1 MLSQL
6 NRPIRRA
13 DAGNSNDK
21 SLDWHGCWLHNAAGV
36 TLVAS
41 MRQRKLRSLAGR
53 WRFGGILLA
62 LSALVWFDLFPG
74 SAQTNTPRRVTSVR
88 AADAP
93 EGSRVTVVSN
103 SALND
108 YEAYRRGDRFYVKV
122 PGAGM
127 AAVQPQLRGNG
138 FEDVEVQEAGAD
150 VIFSFR
156 LKPGTA
162 ARVNQSRNRLDVIF
176 STSAHK
182 QNAPTTTQDS
192 NASAAPR
199 RQSDTSEPLSPTA
212 TSQSARDPRSASNTR
227 EGNSG
232 TKTNASASTTHSTDT
247 GLPSGTT
254 GQNLGAPPAGSSSTN
269 PNPPATGTTTTAS
282 TQTVVNR
289 KTLFAGW
296 SLINWLAIA
305 VGLVVLGLSVF
316 LVFRRRTRA
325 ETSRHPRDV
334 REAVSLAPP
343 LGSLSHSQTKDI
355 EQLSNA
361 LATSNSSTKRS
372 IAAVK
377 LGQTHDHR
385 ATKHLVAAL
394 SDSAPEVRRAAV
406 ESLRQLADPSAIPA
420 LRELLSRESDRQL
433 PALMI
438 QEAIAASAAPET
450 ETQTLEETPSGVE
463 LPAAPTTKERFLGI
477 QASEQEAFREFLDER
492 VSKQAQGIET
502 PTPRVAARN
511 EAGDSS
517 QLPADEDFVT
527 EAARLLLQER
537 TLRSA
542 AEALE
547 AKYLEAAKAR
557 REFDEN
563 ARLQAEGR
571 IRDAHVSSRI
581 GLDSDAVPSLEEENR
596 YRSEAET
603 LRKAAG
609 ELARKRQAVLIT
621 NSLLARR
628 WER

>member
-1 MLSQL
+1 
-6 NRPIRRA
+6 
-13 DAGNSNDK
+13 
-21 SLDWHGCWLHNAAGV
+21 
-36 TLVAS
+36 
-41 MRQRKLRSLAGR
+41 MRQRKLRSVAGR

-62 LSALVWFDLFPG
+62 LSVLVWFDLFPG
-74 SAQTNTPRRVTSVR
+74 SAQTNTPKRVTSVR

-93 EGSRVTVVSN
+93 EGSKVTVVSN

-122 PGAGM
+122 PGAGI
-127 AAVQPQLRGNG
+127 AAAQPQLRGNG

-162 ARVNQSRNRLDVIF
+162 ARVNQSRNRLDVVF
-176 STSAHK
+176 STPAHT
-182 QNAPTTTQDS
+182 QNAGSTTQDS
-192 NASAAPR
+192 GGSAAPA
-199 RQSDTSEPLSPTA
+199 RQLDTSGPLSPSA
-212 TSQSARDPRSASNTR
+212 TSQSSRDPRSASNPR
-227 EGNSG
+227 EGSSG
-232 TKTNASASTTHSTDT
+232 TETNASASTTHSTDT
-247 GLPSGTT
+247 GLQSRPT
-254 GQNLGAPPAGSSSTN
+254 GQHLGAPPADSSSTN
-269 PNPPATGTTTTAS
+269 SNPPATGTTTTAN

-305 VGLVVLGLSVF
+305 VGLIVLGLSVF

-325 ETSRHPRDV
+325 DTSRQPRDV
-334 REAVSLAPP
+334 REAVSQPPP
-343 LGSLSHSQTKDI
+343 LGSLSHSQRGEAKDI
-355 EQLSNA
+355 DQLSNA
-361 LATSNSSTKRS
+361 LATSNSSTKRGT
-372 IAAVK
+372 AAVK

-420 LRELLSRESDRQL
+420 LHELLSHESDRQL

-450 ETQTLEETPSGVE
+450 ETQTLEEKPSDIE
-463 LPAAPTTKERFLGI
+463 LPAAPPTKETFLGI

-492 VSKQAQGIET
+492 VSKQAQEIET
-502 PTPRVAARN
+502 PTPRVAPRN

-517 QLPADEDFVT
+517 QLPADEDFAT

-537 TLRSA
+537 TLQSA

-547 AKYLEAAKAR
+547 AKYLAAAKAR
-557 REFDEN
+557 REFGEN

-603 LRKAAG
+603 LKKAAG
-609 ELARKRQAVLIT
+609 ELARRRQAVLIT